1 MAWYKD
7 GRNLIQSTSTH
18 SHWVNDYGPGSEV
31 PLSGIYKCNGCKKEI
46 TSNSGDPFPPQN
58 HHQHSVGQG
67 AIRWKL
73 IVRTNT
79 DGD

>member
-1 MAWYKD
+1 MAWYFD
-7 GRNLIQSTSTH
+7 GNSLVQSNGNNIWWKTIY
-18 SHWVNDYGPGSEV
+18 DPGDEV
-31 PLSGIYKCNGCKKEI
+31 PVSGIYKCQGCRKEI

-58 HHQHSVGQG
+58 HHQHDRAQG

-79 DGD
+79 NGD